1 MANIK
6 VVFIQSV
13 SFSNAGNGQSGLSY
27 APTYVYDLADT
38 VATDYINKKWAI
50 PFVGWETHP
59 LRPSSIRFPK

>member
-13 SFSNAGNGQSGLSY
+13 SFNRVNGKAGISY
-27 APTYVYDLADT
+27 APTYVYDLTDT

-50 PFVGWETHP
+50 PFVGWETNP
-59 LRPSSIRFPK
+59 LRPPMIRFPQ